1 MFSLQALSWIKF
13 VHFELY
19 SGELVD
25 VRKVDDIP
33 PPEHLQYRYAPVPP
47 DVIPPG
53 MKFLILL
60 PLIPFLPASF
70 SLFHWKL

>member
-1 MFSLQALSWIKF
+1 MFSLQTLSWIKF

-33 PPEHLQYRYAPVPP
+33 PPEHLEYRYAPVPP

-53 MKFLILL
+53 METLSSP
-60 PLIPFLPASF
+60 PL
-70 SLFHWKL
+70 